1 MKETFG
7 SIYDT
12 LFGIFNND
20 FFLVFQHLFENGG
33 YIKLGFSFILIPLVF
48 WLLFYYLWKYPY
60 ARIWHWLVWLL
71 ISIVTVMGITYGIA
85 NAEIFN
91 SNNQALNEA
100 IADESNGYEDY
111 VSSLPLKYAMVNCLL
126 AAITGFIY
134 SLLLKQFS
142 KIQIHLP
149 F

>member
-1 MKETFG
+1 MKELFG

-20 FFLVFQHLFENGG
+20 FFLVFQHLFDNGG
-33 YIKLGFSFILIPLVF
+33 YIKLGLSFILIPLVL

-60 ARIWHWLVWLL
+60 AKIWHWLVWLL
-71 ISIVTVMGITYGIA
+71 ISIVMVLAITYSVA
-85 NAEIFN
+85 NTEIFN

-100 IADESNGYEDY
+100 IADESTGYEPY
-111 VSSLPLKYAMVNCLL
+111 VSSLPLKYAMVNSLL
-126 AAITGFIY
+126 AAIIGFIY

>member
-1 MKETFG
+1 MKELFG

-20 FFLVFQHLFENGG
+20 FFLVFQHLFDNGG
-33 YIKLGFSFILIPLVF
+33 YIKLGLSFILIPLVF
-48 WLLFYYLWKYPY
+48 WLAFYYLWRYPY
-60 ARIWHWLVWLL
+60 ARIWHWLIWLL
-71 ISIVTVMGITYGIA
+71 ISILTVMVITYAVA

-100 IADESNGYEDY
+100 IADESTRYESY
-111 VSSLPLKYAMVNCLL
+111 VSSLPSKYALVNSLL
-126 AAITGFIY
+126 AAVLGFIY